1 MSNSRTKNVVRI
13 VIILACMFFGA
24 CAGVSWSAL
33 QITGKPQVFRS
44 LAKILA
50 SGSTVA
56 TEDPQ
61 WREQLQDFYG
71 TIIETLES
79 AEMNRKAR
87 ERVHALHP
95 DLKDSDVEIRVTQ
108 TKGSGIINILATGS
122 EPVYSQIFLNALLD
136 ELMNF
141 RQAIREKAQKDGL
154 DVAILERATTA
165 MERNT
170 DWMMTIILGGVGGA
184 VLGLVIGLLVSLLT
198 SLLGQPKAPQ
208 A

>member
-13 VIILACMFFGA
+13 VIILACMFFGI

-44 LAKILA
+44 LAKLVA
-50 SGSTVA
+50 GGS
-56 TEDPQ
+56 
-61 WREQLQDFYG
+61 LQPKDVEPDYYG
-71 TIIETLES
+71 TIVETLES
-79 AEMNRKAR
+79 AELNRKAQ
-87 ERVHALHP
+87 ERVHVLHP
-95 DLKDSDVEIRVTQ
+95 ELKDSPVDIRVIQ
-108 TKGSGIINILATGS
+108 TKGSAIFNILVTGS

-136 ELMNF
+136 EFMNF

-170 DWMMTIILGGVGGA
+170 DWKMPIILGGVGGA
-184 VLGLVIGLLVSLLT
+184 VLGLVIGLLVSLLI
-198 SLLGQPKAPQ
+198 SLQGQPKAPQ